1 LESEVGGIYMRAN
14 NFADDPSLVLEF
26 IAESLEHLD
35 GIDNNLF
42 EYERNPDDAE
52 LIDSIF
58 RAIHSVKGSSGF
70 LGLDEINKLAH
81 RLETLLDELRKGK
94 RSPNADV
101 MDVLFSGCDLLR
113 TLIEEISQ
121 QLDKEMELDIEHRE
135 DQLASIMSTLNQ
147 LIDSSEQNRGKT
159 KAKKDKSSAKKK
171 AGGYEIS
178 KEMLRDFQLESLEHL
193 ETCDAALIE
202 LDKNRKDKEAI
213 NNFFRAIH
221 TIKGTAAYVGQ
232 EEISSLSHALEFV
245 LELVRRKDAC
255 KISDKVL
262 DLAFQT
268 VDALRTM
275 VNDLEDENARETAKE
290 LKDKLVTVKKEM
302 EKEADNESKDHE
314 EEPSSTD
321 PLGIFK
327 NAATQ
332 HIDTTRTC
340 VARIEEKKGFEAPE
354 VDMLFRAA
362 HSLKS
367 SANYMGFESIVKE
380 CSVLEELLDDI
391 KKGDMPFGA
400 AIVDMMN
407 DTIDSIE
414 KELGSVAAADMR
426 DGEGPDGTGRDKGEE
441 SSKRKH
447 TTNSEVQQK
456 SGKETKVPTSAQV
469 PKTMRIDQSLLDVF
483 MNLVGELIVSRNA
496 LGHVQRQLTQGE
508 VQLGEAIKGLQ
519 KATQTITRISDEMQR
534 SVMEMRMVPV
544 RNVFQKFPRIV
555 RDISRKTGKKVDLI
569 FQGEDT
575 EIDKA
580 IAEDIGDPL
589 VHIIRNSMDHGIEAP
604 EVRVKKGKP
613 ETGTIILKAYH
624 EGNYIIIDV
633 IDDGAGINPDAVLNK
648 AIENGMISQS
658 QAEGMSKEEIFNLI
672 FMPGFSTAKE
682 VTDIS
687 GRGVGMDVVRTNLA
701 KLKGNVRVTSEI
713 NQGTH
718 VRLEV
723 PLTLALVEAMLVG
736 AGGNTYAIPVES
748 IKETLKIS
756 ASDVN
761 TLMKKKAITHRGK
774 VIGLELLSHLLNI
787 SRNGDGVKGN
797 GEMPVLIIQ
806 AANETMGIAVEKLY
820 RKEEIVIKPL
830 ADYLAGLPGI
840 AGASILGD
848 GQTILIL
855 EPNELISMGTEN

>member
-1 LESEVGGIYMRAN
+1 MGAN
-14 NFADDPSLVLEF
+14 SFADDPSLVVEF

-58 RAIHSVKGSSGF
+58 RAIHSVKGASGF

-81 RLETLLDELRKGK
+81 RLETLLDQLRKGK
-94 RSPNADV
+94 RSPNSDV

-121 QLDKEMELDIEHRE
+121 QLDKEMELDVGYRE

-147 LIDSSEQNRGKT
+147 LIDSPEQNGGKT
-159 KAKKDKSSAKKK
+159 KAKRDKSSAKKK

-232 EEISSLSHALEFV
+232 EEISSLSHALESV
-245 LELVRRKDAC
+245 LELVRREDAC

-275 VNDLEDENARETAKE
+275 VNDLEDESAKQTAEE
-290 LKDKLVTVKKEM
+290 LKGKLITVKKEM
-302 EKEADNESKDHE
+302 EKDAGNETDDNEE
-314 EEPSSTD
+314 GLSSTD

-332 HIDTTRTC
+332 HIDTIRTC

-414 KELGSVAAADMR
+414 KELGSVAAADMG
-426 DGEGPDGTGRDKGEE
+426 DGEGPDGTGRDKGDE
-441 SSKRKH
+441 SSKRKD

-713 NQGTH
+713 DQGTH

-855 EPNELISMGTEN
+855 EPNELISMGTGN

>member
-1 LESEVGGIYMRAN
+1 MGAN
-14 NFADDPSLVLEF
+14 SFADDPSLVVEF

-58 RAIHSVKGSSGF
+58 RAIHSVKGASGF

-81 RLETLLDELRKGK
+81 RLETLLDQLRKGK
-94 RSPNADV
+94 RSPSGDV

-121 QLDKEMELDIEHRE
+121 QLDKEMELDVGHRE

-147 LIDSSEQNRGKT
+147 LIDSSEQNREKT

-414 KELGSVAAADMR
+414 KELGSVAAADMG
-426 DGEGPDGTGRDKGEE
+426 DGEGLDGTGRDKGDE
-441 SSKRKH
+441 SSKRKD

-713 NQGTH
+713 DQGTH